1 MRIILSTYS
10 AVLSAKKG
18 SATPTNKPR
27 QTCFSPLEN
36 LRKKTKFLHISR
48 TESGGTRSPNGKK
61 FLSILALA
69 FIIAAC
75 GGVSR
80 VNTGVHIPDLDTTNQ
95 NDSFYEEGW
104 QALKNGR
111 PKIAMQKFQQSTVE
125 DEKLYVAYGYTFLT
139 QNRYGYAKRNFRKA
153 LELNPENLQAELGL
167 ATLYELMK
175 DQEKAFTIYSRL
187 LAMYP
192 ENAWIKVRYQ
202 KIKSTQ
208 TEYFLNKAEQYET
221 ENKTGKYIRAL
232 DSASRYSPEIIEI
245 KIKIADFYKDEGQYE
260 EAVLHYEKVLE
271 ELPNKEEVMVKL
283 ANVYEQMDKVDS
295 AIMIYKSLLELKP
308 GDINIINKINELKIK
323 FYESDLPA
331 KFKEIFFKKTI
342 RREDMAALLGFYF
355 QRYLEIDKSPVILR
369 DIAGSYAKEY
379 IIKICTLG
387 IMKVRPDHSFDRFSD
402 IKRASFAVVL
412 DALLKHLQA
421 RGYTVK
427 ITPLEEVVEPGDIS
441 PLHKY
446 YKIIKFL
453 VNTRI
458 MQLDP
463 ENRFNS
469 THTLSPSEVIAS
481 IKRILFNI
489 E

>member
-1 MRIILSTYS
+1 MRNILSAYNAALRNLFYIILRQPQWNSFFR
-10 AVLSAKKG
+10 
-18 SATPTNKPR
+18 TN
-27 QTCFSPLEN
+27 
-36 LRKKTKFLHISR
+36 H
-48 TESGGTRSPNGKK
+48 GKK
-61 FLSILALA
+61 YLLIVMLAVM
-69 FIIAAC
+69 IAAC

-80 VNTGVHIPDLDTTNQ
+80 VNTGVHIPDLDPTDQ
-95 NDSFYEEGW
+95 NDSYYEEGW

-111 PKIAMQKFQQSTVE
+111 PKIALQKFQQSTVK

-139 QNRYGYAKRNFRKA
+139 QNRYGYARRNFHKA

-167 ATLYELMK
+167 ATLYEIMK
-175 DQEKAFTIYSRL
+175 DVEKAFTAYSRL

-208 TEYFLNKAEQYET
+208 TEYFLNKAEQYKI
-221 ENKTGKYIRAL
+221 ENKTGKYIQAL
-232 DSASRYSPEIIEI
+232 HSASRYSPEIIEI
-245 KIKIADFYKDEGQYE
+245 KVKIADYYNDKGQYE

-271 ELPNKEEVMVKL
+271 KLPNKEEVLVKL
-283 ANVYEQMDKVDS
+283 ATVYEQMDKIDS
-295 AIMIYKSLLELKP
+295 AVMIYKSLLEIKP

-342 RREDMAALLGFYF
+342 NREDMAALLGFYF
-355 QRYLEIDKSPVILR
+355 QRYLETDRAPVIIR

-379 IIKICTLG
+379 IIRICTLG
-387 IMKVRPDHSFDRFSD
+387 IMEVRPDHSFDRFSN
-402 IKRASFAVVL
+402 IPRASFAVVL
-412 DALLKHLQA
+412 DALLKYLKA

-427 ITPLEEVVEPGDIS
+427 ITPLEEVIEPIDIS

-458 MQLDP
+458 MQLDS

-469 THTLSPSEVIAS
+469 THPLSPTEVIAS
-481 IKRILFNI
+481 IKRILFNM